1 MNGPSMPEDLVD
13 RLQQLRARADAMP
26 GAPDVFPVVA
36 ARKHRRRVIR
46 RFQVASLILVVVAST
61 AGTTYVLARAFGV
74 GKSQPNVTPFIRHGP
89 RPRNGLIAYVSKAEG
104 TSDIW
109 VVGPDGTGNRN
120 LEALSTTDFGPAW
133 SPDGRL
139 IAFSQWGAGTRG
151 ISVMRADGSNVHRL
165 TTGHSDY
172 GAAWSPDGKRIAFAR
187 GKEIWVMKADG
198 SNPYMLTRSTEGD
211 REPSWSP
218 DGTRIAFSR
227 GKTGIWV
234 IRPDNSGLHLVYAS
248 ATSAQQPSW
257 SPSGSLIAFQM
268 DGNIVV
274 VPADGGPPHSL
285 TTGTSY
291 LSVQPVWSPDGRFIV
306 FERSIRG
313 SGSTPG
319 PKELDVMNADGSHVR
334 SLHVTAGGASALAPS
349 WQPVLRAT

>member
-165 TTGHSDY
+165 TSGHSDY
-172 GAAWSPDGKRIAFAR
+172 GAAWSPDGKRIAFRTTR
-187 GKEIWVMKADG
+187 GESPAGVDP
-198 SNPYMLTRSTEGD
+198 SNIFVINVDRSGERQLTPPRGAAAAGRSA
-211 REPSWSP
+211 S
-218 DGTRIAFSR
+218 
-227 GKTGIWV
+227 
-234 IRPDNSGLHLVYAS
+234 LAS
-248 ATSAQQPSW
+248 ARSGHRTARSSCSAPTASTAARA
-257 SPSGSLIAFQM
+257 S
-268 DGNIVV
+268 
-274 VPADGGPPHSL
+274 
-285 TTGTSY
+285 TTGTCS
-291 LSVQPVWSPDGRFIV
+291 SWMPTAPTS
-306 FERSIRG
+306 
-313 SGSTPG
+313 
-319 PKELDVMNADGSHVR
+319 AD
-334 SLHVTAGGASALAPS
+334 
-349 WQPVLRAT
+349 